1 MTGWIRRFVRND
13 RSLAAG
19 LAGVGGLKV
28 GAMLMGVLITI
39 VLARLL
45 GPERLGQ
52 YAFAFSTA
60 SLLTLP
66 FLQGLPVLVLRESS
80 RATVGVRAQINARL
94 MRFSLV
100 VVAVAALVLSLAAL
114 AVRAYGSTRAFGTEP
129 LLTGTAL
136 ALPLVLV
143 LTLCLGSVLRA
154 KGHAVAGQVPDLAV
168 RPAIFLALLVIAWFW
183 LDLDAGTAMALH
195 LCAAGIALAVGL
207 LRVLRMRALEAGD
220 NEPVPFGPWALAL
233 LPLSTLAGMQMIN
246 GQIDLVILG
255 LLGKDSDVGIYRVAT
270 LLGLQVS
277 FMLAIVT
284 AVVAPSFARLHHEG
298 QWKELRRLNRL
309 SARLAVTFGVAVF
322 LVYLLAGRWLLDK
335 AVGPGFAAAYVPLL
349 IVSAAH
355 AASLWAGTTNVL
367 LTMIGHERDV
377 LACASVSVCV
387 NITLNLLLV
396 PRLGIIGSACSSA
409 GALLTWRVLL
419 SWRLAKRLGERGGK
433 A

>member
-1 MTGWIRRFVRND
+1 MTDWIRRFVRND

-60 SLLTLP
+60 ALLTLP

-80 RATVGVRAQINARL
+80 RAPSALRAQKSARL
-94 MRFSLV
+94 MRFALG
-100 VVAVAALVLSLAAL
+100 VVAIAALVLGLAAL
-114 AVRAYGSTRAFGTEP
+114 AVVWRGTGRAFGTEP
-129 LLTGTAL
+129 LLTAAAL
-136 ALPLVLV
+136 ALPLVGV
-143 LTLCLGSVLRA
+143 LTLCLGAVLRA
-154 KGHAVAGQVPDLAV
+154 KGHAVAGQVPDMAV
-168 RPAIFLALLVIAWFW
+168 RPAVFLTLLVIAWFW

-207 LRVLRMRALEAGD
+207 VRLLRMHALAAGER
-220 NEPVPFGPWALAL
+220 EPVPFRAWALAL

-270 LLGLQVS
+270 LLALQVS

-284 AVVAPSFARLHHEG
+284 AVVAPSFAKLHRDG
-298 QWKELRRLNRL
+298 QWDELRRLNRL
-309 SARLAVTFGVAVF
+309 SARLATAFGAAVF
-322 LVYLLAGRWLLDK
+322 LVYLFAGRWLLDI

-349 IVSAAH
+349 IVGAAH
-355 AASLWAGTTNVL
+355 AVSLWAGTTNVL

-377 LACASVSVCV
+377 LACVALAVCV

-419 SWRLAKRLGERGGK
+419 SWRLAKRLGESGGK